1 MRQNYSAPE
10 CEAIEF
16 EYSGPLCES
25 GQTEGYVFGSSYGDD
40 DFN

>member
-10 CEAIEF
+10 CEVIDL
-16 EYSGPLCES
+16 EYSGPLCKS
-25 GQTEGYVFGSSYGDD
+25 GQTEGYVYGPSYGDS